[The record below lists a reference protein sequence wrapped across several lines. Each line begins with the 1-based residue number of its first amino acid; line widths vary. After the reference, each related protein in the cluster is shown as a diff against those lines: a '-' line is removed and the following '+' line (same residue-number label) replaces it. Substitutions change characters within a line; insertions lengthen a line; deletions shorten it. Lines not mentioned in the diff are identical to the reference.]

1 MARSLK
7 ERTGGQ
13 DRGTIRAA
21 AAADPMTQ
29 EEEGNRSMSWLF
41 PVCYTCLTER
51 LNRLEVCGR
60 WRGGGGGG
68 EEGEVGGGEGACIL
82 AMATCHPLTKS
93 P

>member
-29 EEEGNRSMSWLF
+29 EEEGNRSASWLF
-41 PVCYTCLTER
+41 PVCYTCLTEG
-51 LNRLEVCGR
+51 LNRLEVCRR
-60 WRGGGGGG
+60 WGGGGG
-68 EEGEVGGGEGACIL
+68 EGEVGGGEGSCIL
-82 AMATCHPLTKS
+82 AMATCHPLTES